1 MRDGL
6 LDWDCAAA
14 IDIPDMAKALSYIR
28 QHAAFPVSLMQ
39 NQQHTS
45 RTDHG
50 TKVVPSTTFF
60 RSIRTVELLTSR
72 ACPDYSP
79 SSIPRRTRTR

>member
-14 IDIPDMAKALSYIR
+14 IDIPGMAKALSYIR
-28 QHAAFPVSLMQ
+28 QHATFPVSLMQ
-39 NQQHTS
+39 NQKHTS

-50 TKVVPSTTFF
+50 TKVVQHLPN
-60 RSIRTVELLTSR
+60 
-72 ACPDYSP
+72 DP
-79 SSIPRRTRTR
+79 SSPFSSFPSS